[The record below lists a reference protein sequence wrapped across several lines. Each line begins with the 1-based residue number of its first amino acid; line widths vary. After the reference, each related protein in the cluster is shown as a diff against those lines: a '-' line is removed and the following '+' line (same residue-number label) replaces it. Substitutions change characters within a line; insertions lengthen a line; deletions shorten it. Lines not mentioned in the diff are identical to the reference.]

1 MIFIKRFLFILF
13 FSIIYCYIG
22 YQLFSDIFYSDSVI
36 ITYGIHPFNIC
47 TKNSDL
53 WKYIKITFFIT
64 YIFSSFIISNFL
76 YFIISLFLKKLINLI
91 TKILNKLKSTF
102 NSLHLFQLFNPKKL
116 IHFIYYVFCKFKIN
130 KNNLQKKIK
139 NKNTFFSDDR
149 NDEKNSN
156 YYFQNYKNNNFEND
170 QNDSF
175 NTSINHAKN
184 KNQINSIYFQNKK
197 INKLIKKSDNKLIK
211 NNLLKKDLYLFVGNT
226 FDEKKP
232 IYLPEKSLYQNIL
245 ITGTIGTGKTSSAMY
260 PFTKQLIEYSCRD
273 FINKIGMLVLDVKGN
288 YHLKVSEFAK
298 NCGRE
303 NDLVIISLG
312 GKYKYN
318 PLHKPNL
325 KPSILANRLK
335 TILLLFSPNNSES
348 YWLDKSEQI
357 LTECIKLCRL
367 YNNGYVT
374 FEEIHKLISVNNYYT
389 EKIEI
394 LRNKFTNNEF
404 SNEDIYNLI
413 SSLNFFQKEF
423 LSLDSRTLSI
433 LKSEITRITNVFV
446 SDYEIYKTFNPKE
459 EELNFFGF
467 EDLINTGKIVVLN
480 MNISEYKNLSKIIAT
495 YLKLDF
501 QAEVMA
507 RLANNFEFSTR
518 TVAFI
523 SDEYH
528 EYCTVSDSEFYAQSR
543 EAKCINIVASQ
554 SYTSLL
560 NSLNNKYSVEVIVQ
574 NLVNKFWFRTDDIF
588 TIENAQKQIGKED
601 KEKLL
606 KSISENAKETNYSY
620 ITNTLNST
628 DSSIS
633 ESISKQLYFEFIYDT
648 KFFTQELENFCALAF
663 ISDGNKII
671 KPEKIKLKPYFEK

>member
-1 MIFIKRFLFILF
+1 M
-13 FSIIYCYIG
+13 FSE
-22 YQLFSDIFYSDSVI
+22 IFYANSVI
-36 ITYGIHPFNIC
+36 ITYGIHPFDIC
-47 TKNSDL
+47 IKNPDL
-53 WKYIKITFFIT
+53 WKYIKIIFLIS

-76 YFIISLFLKKLINLI
+76 YFILSLFFQKIINLI
-91 TKILNKLKSTF
+91 NNLIDKTKSI
-102 NSLHLFQLFNPKKL
+102 
-116 IHFIYYVFCKFKIN
+116 IN
-130 KNNLQKKIK
+130 KFNLSKLFIIKNLINYIFSKKIK
-139 NKNTFFSDDR
+139 SENKSRKKQKNKYIFFG
-149 NDEKNSN
+149 DEENPENSN
-156 YYFQNYKNNNFEND
+156 GNYQLNNKRI
-170 QNDSF
+170 
-175 NTSINHAKN
+175 TT
-184 KNQINSIYFQNKK
+184 K
-197 INKLIKKSDNKLIK
+197 IDNKLIK
-211 NNLLKKDLYLFVGNT
+211 NNLPRKTLNLFIGNSFEDKKS
-226 FDEKKP
+226 
-232 IYLPEKSLYQNIL
+232 IYLPETSLYQNIL

-260 PFTKQLIEYSCRD
+260 PFTKQLIEFYCKNEE
-273 FINKIGMLVLDVKGN
+273 NKIGMLVLDVKGN
-288 YHLKVSEFAK
+288 YYLKVSEFAK

-303 NDLVIISLG
+303 DDLIVISLG

-325 KPSILANRLK
+325 KPSILAHRLK

-348 YWLDKSEQI
+348 YWLDKVEQI

-374 FEEIHKLISVNNYYT
+374 FEEIHKLISVDNYYA

-394 LRNKFTNNEF
+394 LRNKFSHNEF
-404 SNEDIYNLI
+404 SHEDIYNLI

-423 LSLDSRTLSI
+423 LSLDLRTLSI

-459 EELNFFGF
+459 DELNFYGF
-467 EDLINTGKIVVLN
+467 ENLIKMGKIVVLN

-501 QAEVMA
+501 QTEVMA
-507 RLANNFEFSTR
+507 RLANNFETSTR

-528 EYCTVSDSEFYAQSR
+528 EYCTASDSEFYAQSR
-543 EAKCINIVASQ
+543 EAKCINIVATQ

-560 NSLNNKYSVEVIVQ
+560 NTLNNKYSVDVIVQ

-588 TIENAQKQIGKED
+588 TIESAQKQIGKED
-601 KEKLL
+601 KERSLR
-606 KSISENAKETNYSY
+606 SISENAKETNYSY

-633 ESISKQLYFEFIYDT
+633 ESISTQVYFEFVYDT
-648 KFFTQELENFCALAF
+648 KFFTQELENFCSLAF
-663 ISDGNKII
+663 LSDGNKIM
-671 KPEKIKLKPYFEK
+671 KPQKIRLKPYFEK